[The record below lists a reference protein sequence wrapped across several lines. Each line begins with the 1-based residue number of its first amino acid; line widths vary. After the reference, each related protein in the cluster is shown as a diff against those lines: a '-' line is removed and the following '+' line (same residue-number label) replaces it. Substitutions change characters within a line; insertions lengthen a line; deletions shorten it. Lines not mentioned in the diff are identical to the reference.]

1 MSKDIKNVV
10 NKNIEIINKSVHKDL
25 NNTNINYNSKFDT
38 SAGRPSDDPVGVD
51 VPKLSPPRRSVA
63 VALAWT
69 CAPVITLRGDHEHTK
84 LADHARTYF

>member
-38 SAGRPSDDPVGVD
+38 SNEIMLIIHADFDAIDP
-51 VPKLSPPRRSVA
+51 KKN
-63 VALAWT
+63 
-69 CAPVITLRGDHEHTK
+69 EN
-84 LADHARTYF
+84 

>member
-38 SAGRPSDDPVGVD
+38 SNEIM
-51 VPKLSPPRRSVA
+51 L
-63 VALAWT
+63 
-69 CAPVITLRGDHEHTK
+69 IIH
-84 LADHARTYF
+84 ADFNIIKDQN